1 MNKAT
6 ANRPRRLYLSPPHM
20 SGQEQARLAEA
31 FASNYIA
38 PVGPQLEAFEQ
49 AFAAKIGLPQALALS
64 SGTAAMHLAFR
75 ALGVGPGDTVF
86 CSTLTFIASIAP
98 AVQLGATP
106 VFIDADDCS
115 WGLDPDVLAQ
125 AIAAAAAQG
134 RPPKAVVAVDLYG
147 QCCDMDRILAVCRPY
162 GIPVIE
168 DAAEALG
175 ATYKD
180 VPAGQRGDLAVYS
193 FNGNKIITTS
203 GGGMLASRN
212 QAWMEKA
219 RFWASQSRDPAAHYE
234 HSEIGYNYRLSNLL
248 AAVGCAQLDVLCQRV
263 TAKRAIFAQYV
274 TQLSDL
280 SGVSFMPEAPFGHCS
295 RWLTVMLLD
304 PASGVTPEAVRL
316 ALEAENI
323 EARPV
328 WKPMHLQP
336 VFGCNTVWTQQGPRG
351 GNAECS
357 MPNAAC
363 RMQDPGPLSVAERL
377 FERGLCLPSGTAMS
391 AEDVSR
397 VCRVVRQVINGQP

>member
-1 MNKAT
+1 MNKGAT
-6 ANRPRRLYLSPPHM
+6 HKPPRLYLSPPHLC
-20 SGQEQARLAEA
+20 GQEQARVAEA

-38 PVGPQLEAFEQ
+38 PLGPQVDAFEH
-49 AFAAKIGLPQALALS
+49 AFAERIGLPHTLAVN

-106 VFIDADDCS
+106 VFIDADASS
-115 WGLDPDVLAQ
+115 WCMDPALLTR

-134 RPPKAVVAVDLYG
+134 RLPKAVVAVDLYG
-147 QCCDMDRILAVCRPY
+147 QSCDMDRILAVCRPY

-180 VPAGQRGDLAVYS
+180 APAGQRGDMAVYS

-203 GGGMLASRN
+203 AGGMLASRN
-212 QAWMEKA
+212 PDWMAKC
-219 RFWASQSRDPAAHYE
+219 RFWSNQAREPVAHYE
-234 HSEIGYNYRLSNLL
+234 HAEIGYNYRMSNLL
-248 AAVGCAQLDVLCQRV
+248 AAVGCAQLEVLESRV
-263 TAKRAIFAQYV
+263 TAKRLLFERYV
-274 TQLSDL
+274 ARLGDL
-280 SGVSFMPEAPFGHCS
+280 PGVSFMPEAAYGRCS
-295 RWLTVMLLD
+295 RWLTVMLLSE
-304 PASGVTPEAVRL
+304 AHGATPESLCL
-316 ALEAENI
+316 ALAQENI

-336 VFGCNTVWTQQGPRG
+336 VFAGVTTVGSSDGRTVGPTNGSTVSESLFRRG
-351 GNAECS
+351 I
-357 MPNAAC
+357 
-363 RMQDPGPLSVAERL
+363 
-377 FERGLCLPSGTAMS
+377 CLPSGTAMTT
-391 AEDVSR
+391 EDVDR
-397 VCRVVRQVINGQP
+397 VCGVVKCVMET